1 MRRRTIPAAVADV
14 LTRAILAMPAD
25 VGYRI
30 ARRVVNR
37 RRGDNDNEFDSNGEL
52 AVVRALLPQ
61 CRVVFDVGAN
71 VGDWTAEALRI
82 NPSAS
87 YHCFEP
93 TDAAFR
99 RLTDRRFP
107 SNVRLNRLAVGAA
120 SEERT
125 MFVFGDAEG
134 ANSLYRREG
143 LDATPTAGETIRV
156 TTIDSYCAS
165 EGIPS
170 IGFMKIDVEG
180 HEVSVLE
187 GAASMLAAGRI
198 DLIQFEYGGAYIDA
212 GRYLKDVWR
221 VLAETGATY
230 EVYKIFGGGLIPVPQ
245 YRQTWETFQY
255 SNWLLVHRQ
264 RVQALPP
271 QLLISAVAP

>member
-37 RRGDNDNEFDSNGEL
+37 RRGDNDIEFDSNGEL

-107 SNVRLNRLAVGAA
+107 SNVRLNQAAVGAA

-125 MFVFGDAEG
+125 MFVFGEAEG

-156 TTIDSYCAS
+156 TTIDSYCES
-165 EGIPS
+165 EGITS

-198 DLIQFEYGGAYIDA
+198 EFIQFEYGGAYIDA

-221 VLAETGATY
+221 VLGETGATY
-230 EVYKIFGGGLIPVPQ
+230 EVYKIFGGGLMPVPQ

-264 RVQALPP
+264 RVPALPS